1 MDTNVFVPDLHTYI
15 NVAGDSILLFEVNNI
30 YYNTSF
36 IQLKFKLT
44 DKIISL
50 STVILAYICKLE
62 IYLLIYNTFITR
74 YLIFII
80 QVIVQWVYFWKHNL
94 YETIV
99 YLGLQND
106 VYIFITINLIVYK
119 YCLPLYCC
127 ITSIQIA
134 TNKTK

>member
-1 MDTNVFVPDLHTYI
+1 MDTNVFVADLYTYI
-15 NVAGDSILLFEVNNI
+15 NVVGDSILLFEVNNI

-44 DKIISL
+44 DKTISL

-80 QVIVQWVYFWKHNL
+80 QVIV
-94 YETIV
+94 
-99 YLGLQND
+99 
-106 VYIFITINLIVYK
+106 
-119 YCLPLYCC
+119 
-127 ITSIQIA
+127 
-134 TNKTK
+134 

>member
-1 MDTNVFVPDLHTYI
+1 MDTNVFAANLYTYI
-15 NVAGDSILLFEVNNI
+15 NVVGDSILLFEVNNI

-80 QVIVQWVYFWKHNL
+80 QVIV
-94 YETIV
+94 
-99 YLGLQND
+99 
-106 VYIFITINLIVYK
+106 
-119 YCLPLYCC
+119 
-127 ITSIQIA
+127 
-134 TNKTK
+134 